1 GDGRGDGVADVGSAM
16 VGAGGMAGLIVSG
29 VTRTSGRGGGT
40 AVGGDA
46 DGDELRDAGTRGTAR
61 VVGSTDAAL
70 RRDMPTRVASATALR
85 SACLM
90 LAWTRA
96 TSPLSCLIAA

>member
-1 GDGRGDGVADVGSAM
+1 MASQSLCICVLRSCLADGVDCGATRSSRPSGDGRGDGVADVGSAM

-70 RRDMPTRVASATALR
+70 RRDMP
-85 SACLM
+85 
-90 LAWTRA
+90 
-96 TSPLSCLIAA
+96 